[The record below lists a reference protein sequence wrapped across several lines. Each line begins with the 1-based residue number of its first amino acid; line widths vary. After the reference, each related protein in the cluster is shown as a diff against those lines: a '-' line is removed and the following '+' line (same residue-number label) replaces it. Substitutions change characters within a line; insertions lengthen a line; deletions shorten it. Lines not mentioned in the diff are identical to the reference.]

1 MDVGITVERRPS
13 QAIEAVGLVG
23 PLSYTV
29 MECTVDVGIT
39 VERRPS
45 QAIEAVGLVGPL
57 SHTV

>member
-29 MECTVDVGIT
+29 MECTVQMIGGCWDYSR
-39 VERRPS
+39 E
-45 QAIEAVGLVGPL
+45 EAKPG
-57 SHTV
+57 H